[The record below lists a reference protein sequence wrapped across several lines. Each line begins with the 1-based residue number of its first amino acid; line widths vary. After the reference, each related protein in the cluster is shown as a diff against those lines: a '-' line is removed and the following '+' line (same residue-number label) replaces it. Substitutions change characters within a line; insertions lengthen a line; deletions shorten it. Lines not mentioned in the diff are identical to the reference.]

1 MKSIIED
8 DHSINDILIS
18 TKRGIVT
25 QLDIDNAIEDYKA
38 KLPIPEYLYTK
49 VQTFN
54 GLLWHI
60 RDHVLN
66 TILARNRRPDY
77 MVLDTIFYK
86 IYIPLCSTY
95 GFIPNIILFSNLCN
109 INHDMLSYNRNVLI
123 PSMDDGNTI
132 DNIYNDDDNDELDN
146 NNYSIIAECTK
157 RWYSTCEAA
166 LRSQVTDHNS
176 IGSMFM
182 LKAKYQ
188 YSDQPQTQ
196 LSISIETPKIDEK
209 QLVRLA
215 DPGSLPELPDNM
227 P

>member
-1 MKSIIED
+1 MNSIIEN

-18 TKRGIVT
+18 TKHGIVT
-25 QLDIDNAIEDYKA
+25 QSDIDTAIEDYKS
-38 KLPIPEYLYTK
+38 KLPVPEYLYTK

-54 GLLWHI
+54 GLLWYI

-66 TILARNRRPDY
+66 TILTRNRRPDY
-77 MVLDTIFYK
+77 VVLDTIFYK

-109 INHDMLSYNRNVLI
+109 INHDMLSYNRNVLL
-123 PSMDDGNTI
+123 PSMDNGNTI
-132 DNIYNDDDNDELDN
+132 DNDDNDELSN
-146 NNYSIIAECTK
+146 NNYSIITECTK
-157 RWYSTCEAA
+157 RWYATCEAA

-215 DPGSLPELPDNM
+215 DSGSCPQLPDNM